1 MLRIKKLDIFIAK
14 QFGLLFMGTFFICQ
28 FVLMMQFLWRYID
41 DLIGKGLT
49 MDVMAQFFWY
59 MGLMLV
65 PQALPLAILLSSLMT
80 FGNLGES
87 SELTAIK
94 AAGISLMQAFR
105 SLIVITIIIMF
116 GSFYFQNNVGP
127 KSNMKLAQL
136 LISMKQKSPELEI
149 PEGIFYDGIPNCNL
163 YVQKKDLKTG
173 KLYGIMIYRMT
184 DSYEDAAIILADSG
198 MLQSTA
204 EKKHLVLSLYS
215 GEWFENMQSSALANT
230 AAVPYRRETF
240 VSKKIIL
247 DFDGDFSMTDAASLS
262 GNAKGKSLEKINH
275 DIDSLNQLYDSIGR
289 IYLNEANVRF
299 YGGVQRINK
308 KDSLKEIKKGEKLN
322 FGTLYNKLPQDKK
335 LMAVNQAQSTV
346 QQELSDLDF
355 KAMSTSDADYMIRQH
370 KIEAINKFTLA
381 LSCLIFFFIG
391 APLGAII
398 RKGGLGFPVVISVL
412 VFIVFFI
419 LDNTGYR
426 MSRSG
431 MWAIWFGK
439 GLAPAV
445 LTPLAIFVTYKATN
459 DSSVFNMD
467 VYKEFFMK
475 LLGLR
480 QKRHY
485 FGKEVIITDPD
496 YQTDAEKLERINQ
509 DITLYNKEH
518 KLVHL
523 PNFINVFFKYEPD
536 HEIERINAEL
546 EEVIEDLTNT
556 ANKYILHD
564 MNQYPVLSVKAHT
577 RPFERKWL
585 NIIAAIIF
593 PVGTPAV
600 LTPLAIFVTYKA
612 TNDSSVFNMDVY
624 KEFFMKLLG
633 LRQKRH
639 YFGKEVIIT
648 DPDYQ
653 TDAEKLERINQDIT
667 LYNKEHKLVHLPNF
681 INVFFKYEPDHEIE
695 RINAELEEVI
705 EDLTNTANKYILHDM
720 NQYPVLSVKAHTRPF
735 ERKWLNIIAAIIF
748 PVGTLL
754 YLRMWR
760 FRLRL
765 FRDLKVVSQTNTDI
779 IHRIKE
785 QKK

>member
-105 SLIVITIIIMF
+105 SLIVITVIIMF

-299 YGGVQRINK
+299 YGGAQRINK
-308 KDSLKEIKKGEKLN
+308 KDSLKEIKKGEKLI
-322 FGTLYNKLPQDKK
+322 FDTLYNKLPQDKK
-335 LMAVNQAQSTV
+335 LMAVNQAQSAV

-355 KAMSTSDADYMIRQH
+355 KSMSTSDADYMIRQH

-398 RKGGLGFPVVISVL
+398 RKGGLG
-412 VFIVFFI
+412 
-419 LDNTGYR
+419 
-426 MSRSG
+426 
-431 MWAIWFGK
+431 
-439 GLAPAV
+439 
-445 LTPLAIFVTYKATN
+445 
-459 DSSVFNMD
+459 
-467 VYKEFFMK
+467 
-475 LLGLR
+475 
-480 QKRHY
+480 
-485 FGKEVIITDPD
+485 
-496 YQTDAEKLERINQ
+496 
-509 DITLYNKEH
+509 
-518 KLVHL
+518 
-523 PNFINVFFKYEPD
+523 
-536 HEIERINAEL
+536 
-546 EEVIEDLTNT
+546 
-556 ANKYILHD
+556 
-564 MNQYPVLSVKAHT
+564 
-577 RPFERKWL
+577 
-585 NIIAAIIF
+585 
-593 PVGTPAV
+593 
-600 LTPLAIFVTYKA
+600 
-612 TNDSSVFNMDVY
+612 
-624 KEFFMKLLG
+624 
-633 LRQKRH
+633 
-639 YFGKEVIIT
+639 
-648 DPDYQ
+648 
-653 TDAEKLERINQDIT
+653 
-667 LYNKEHKLVHLPNF
+667 
-681 INVFFKYEPDHEIE
+681 
-695 RINAELEEVI
+695 
-705 EDLTNTANKYILHDM
+705 
-720 NQYPVLSVKAHTRPF
+720 
-735 ERKWLNIIAAIIF
+735 
-748 PVGTLL
+748 
-754 YLRMWR
+754 
-760 FRLRL
+760 
-765 FRDLKVVSQTNTDI
+765 
-779 IHRIKE
+779 
-785 QKK
+785 

>member
-105 SLIVITIIIMF
+105 SLIVITVIIMF

-299 YGGVQRINK
+299 YGGAQRINK
-308 KDSLKEIKKGEKLN
+308 NDSLKEIKKGEKLN
-322 FGTLYNKLPQDKK
+322 FDTLYNKLPQDKK

-355 KAMSTSDADYMIRQH
+355 KSMSTSDADYMIRQH

-426 MSRSG
+426 MSRAECGPSG
-431 MWAIWFGK
+431 
-439 GLAPAV
+439 
-445 LTPLAIFVTYKATN
+445 
-459 DSSVFNMD
+459 
-467 VYKEFFMK
+467 
-475 LLGLR
+475 
-480 QKRHY
+480 
-485 FGKEVIITDPD
+485 
-496 YQTDAEKLERINQ
+496 
-509 DITLYNKEH
+509 
-518 KLVHL
+518 
-523 PNFINVFFKYEPD
+523 
-536 HEIERINAEL
+536 
-546 EEVIEDLTNT
+546 
-556 ANKYILHD
+556 
-564 MNQYPVLSVKAHT
+564 SVK
-577 RPFERKWL
+577 
-585 NIIAAIIF
+585 
-593 PVGTPAV
+593 V
-600 LTPLAIFVTYKA
+600 LH
-612 TNDSSVFNMDVY
+612 
-624 KEFFMKLLG
+624 
-633 LRQKRH
+633 RQ
-639 YFGKEVIIT
+639 Y
-648 DPDYQ
+648 
-653 TDAEKLERINQDIT
+653 
-667 LYNKEHKLVHLPNF
+667 
-681 INVFFKYEPDHEIE
+681 
-695 RINAELEEVI
+695 
-705 EDLTNTANKYILHDM
+705 
-720 NQYPVLSVKAHTRPF
+720 
-735 ERKWLNIIAAIIF
+735 
-748 PVGTLL
+748 
-754 YLRMWR
+754 
-760 FRLRL
+760 
-765 FRDLKVVSQTNTDI
+765 
-779 IHRIKE
+779 
-785 QKK
+785 